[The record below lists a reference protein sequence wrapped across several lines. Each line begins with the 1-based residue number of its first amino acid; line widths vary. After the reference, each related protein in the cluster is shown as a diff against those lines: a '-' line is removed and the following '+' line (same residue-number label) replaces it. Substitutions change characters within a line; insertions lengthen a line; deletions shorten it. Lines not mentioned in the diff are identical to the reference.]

1 MSWHR
6 IVPHRRP
13 ASKRNAL
20 NAKQR
25 AELLRRQVD
34 TVGRPGQP
42 GGRIRNVISVGM
54 LSEGWD
60 AKTVTHIMG
69 LRAFISKC
77 PPAPCTG
84 RRGGMQGLSSP
95 QGNGTAWGRPDR

>member
-1 MSWHR
+1 MGAGTGSGVGAEAGGGTGPR
-6 IVPHRRP
+6 PRR
-13 ASKRNAL
+13 KL

-69 LRAFISKC
+69 LRAFSRGPFVNEK
-77 PPAPCTG
+77 
-84 RRGGMQGLSSP
+84 RRLP
-95 QGNGTAWGRPDR
+95 